1 MESYEKPATSAA
13 TVREYVQKMACA
25 ACLQRGLR
33 PIVALNET
41 DFRAAQAEK
50 AACALT
56 ICGRN
61 DAEMSANIRKAT
73 RALKGKYTH
82 LLLNFIIKEETSI
95 ARLHECCNPST
106 ACSGHSGAA
115 RTGHP
120 AFVAGP
126 NSSLTAPMNREPR
139 LPGSHKATHRQPAF
153 APHAPTALQ
162 EPWKVL
168 PRTFQGFHK
177 MFLNFCQYD

>member
-41 DFRAAQAEK
+41 DFRAVQAAK

-95 ARLHECCNPST
+95 ARLHEWLQPFDGMQWTFGCCTDRS
-106 ACSGHSGAA
+106 SGICCRAELIA
-115 RTGHP
+115 YRP
-120 AFVAGP
+120 D
-126 NSSLTAPMNREPR
+126 EPR
-139 LPGSHKATHRQPAF
+139 TTPPRQP
-153 APHAPTALQ
+153 
-162 EPWKVL
+162 
-168 PRTFQGFHK
+168 
-177 MFLNFCQYD
+177 